1 MPGGLGIA
9 FGRLLML
16 LIRDNAAIEYIDTF
30 NAEVSEERVKPL
42 P

>member
-16 LIRDNAAIEYIDTF
+16 LIRENATIEYINVF
-30 NAEVSEERVKPL
+30 NEEVSEERMKP
-42 P
+42 PP